1 MLDLVIYH
9 HTYIGLMIFLG
20 AMTKTLG
27 KRFSMTRQEW
37 QSLSHLNQYGQ
48 LVFGFPTAVI
58 AISLP
63 HIKPI
68 VSQFFNTGVT
78 LIVTLIVASFLLAVL
93 SLLLGVVLCI
103 GGPRA
108 LKAEGKSWR

>member
-1 MLDLVIYH
+1 MLDLIINHHIYV
-9 HTYIGLMIFLG
+9 GLMIFWG

-37 QSLSHLNQYGQ
+37 QSLSYLNQYGQ

-63 HIKPI
+63 HITAI
-68 VSQFFNTGVT
+68 VSQSFSTGVT
-78 LIVTLIVASFLLAVL
+78 LIVTLIAVAFLLAVL
-93 SLLLGVVLCI
+93 SLIMGVVLCI
-103 GGPRA
+103 GGPRT